1 MNETRK
7 MYIAWNAARNE
18 GFVTDDPADAEQAA
32 TGNRPE
38 SAMRTYPSALA
49 ADFRDLYDDETCT
62 IEPVELPL

>member
-1 MNETRK
+1 MIETRK

-38 SAMRTYPSALA
+38 SAMCPYPSALA
-49 ADFRDLYDDETCT
+49 ADFHDLYDDEICT
-62 IEPVELPL
+62 VEQVELPL